1 MDSKQIR
8 RLLDDVRS
16 GSIQID
22 EAMSKLKGL
31 PYEDLGFAKIDT
43 HRDLRTGFPE
53 VVFCEG
59 KSPEHLTAVAGAIAA
74 RGGLLMATRADQAAV
89 DAIRQAVPDAVYH
102 EQARIVETGPRR
114 EKSGG
119 GSILVVSA
127 GTSDIP
133 VAEEAVVTAEIMGN
147 DVVRL
152 YDVGVAGLH
161 RVLDRREEL
170 DEASVIIV
178 VAGMEG
184 ALASIVGGL
193 TDKPVVAVPTSI
205 GYGASFEGLSALL
218 TMLNGCAPG
227 VAVVNIDNGFGAGYF
242 AASVNRVRMGA

>member
-1 MDSKQIR
+1 MDSDQIR
-8 RLLDDVRS
+8 NLLNDVR
-16 GSIQID
+16 GGKLEID
-22 EAMSKLKGL
+22 EAMRKLRDL

-59 KSPEHLTAVAGAIAA
+59 KSPERLTAITAAIAA

-89 DAIRQAVPDAVYH
+89 DAIQEVVPDAVYH
-102 EQARIVETGPRR
+102 EQARIVEAGTRKADKG
-114 EKSGG
+114 SGT
-119 GSILVVSA
+119 ILVVSA
-127 GTSDIP
+127 GTADIP
-133 VAEEAVVTAEIMGN
+133 VAEEAAVTAEIMGN
-147 DVVRL
+147 DVARL

-161 RVLDRREEL
+161 RVLDRRDEL
-170 DEASVIIV
+170 DRASVVIV

-193 TDKPVVAVPTSI
+193 TDKPVVAVPTSV

-218 TMLNGCAPG
+218 TMLNSCAPG

-242 AASVNRVRMGA
+242 AATVNRERQTV